1 MKNKQASLSRK
12 ELENVHE
19 LYSKGQIHEAIK
31 RIKILNEKFPNQSL
45 LFNLIGA
52 CYKEIDQLEGAVKM
66 FRIAVSIN
74 SNYAEAYF
82 NLGATLQALDQKD
95 ESIESYKKAI
105 AISPNYPDALNNL
118 GNVYISLDQYEAGI
132 ESFEWAIAYKHDFA
146 EAYNNLG
153 NAYNDFG
160 NEQDAIINFE
170 KAIKYNQNYEKAY
183 FNLALVF
190 KYLGDEKGFLK
201 NIEKAI
207 DLKPDWG
214 HAFYHLSR
222 VKKFVKKDPQI
233 DKMKSFLKRD
243 DLTTLDRIGFNFALS
258 KAFEDLQNNKYQFKF
273 LNDANSLRKKELE
286 YTIEKDQGLFSII
299 KSVFQSNTN
308 IIKPLTSNAIKVRP
322 IFILGMPR
330 SGTSLVHQIL
340 DSHVHVHGVGE
351 LNNLNKIIMPLLKD
365 LDTLN
370 NKGFSENEMLSIR
383 SNYISS
389 LPMTGVEKNIIV
401 DKMPINFR
409 YIGFILSAF
418 PEAKIIH
425 MNRDPMATCWSIYKY
440 EFRGNAYS
448 FDQKDIADYYLLYR
462 DLMDFWNKLF
472 PDKIYELNYENLTI
486 NQEEETRKLLDY
498 CDLDWDENCLN
509 FYNNSSAVK
518 TTSSMQVRKKMYQGS
533 SEAWKKYEN
542 YLQPLIKGLNYYQ
555 DKKNEPKRARK
566 IPN

>member
-1 MKNKQASLSRK
+1 MTNKQASLPRK
-12 ELENVHE
+12 ELENVHS
-19 LYSKGQIHEAIK
+19 LYSKGQIQEAIK
-31 RIKILNEKFPNQSL
+31 RIKILNEKFPNQPL

-66 FRIAVSIN
+66 FGIAVSLKP
-74 SNYAEAYF
+74 NYAEAHF
-82 NLGATLQALDQKD
+82 NLGVVLRDLDQKD

-105 AISPNYPDALNNL
+105 AITPNYPDAHNNL
-118 GNVYISLDQYEAGI
+118 GNVYIGLDQYEAGI

-160 NEQDAIINFE
+160 NEKDAIINYE
-170 KAIKYNQNYEKAY
+170 KAIKYNPNYEKAY

-190 KYLGDEKGFLK
+190 KDLGDEKGFLK

-207 DLKPDWG
+207 DLKPEWG
-214 HAFYHLSR
+214 HAYYHLSR
-222 VKKFVKKDPQI
+222 IKKFVKNDPQI
-233 DKMKSFLKRD
+233 DEMKSFLKRT
-243 DLTTLDRIGFNFALS
+243 DLTTINRIGFNFALS
-258 KAFEDLQNNKYQFKF
+258 KAFEDLQNNKDQFKF
-273 LNDANSLRKKELE
+273 LNDANSLRKKELD
-286 YTIEKDQGLFSII
+286 YSIEIDQGLFSRI
-299 KSVFQSNTN
+299 KDVFQSNTN
-308 IIKPLTSNAIKVRP
+308 IIKPLTSNEIKVRP

-365 LDTLN
+365 SEDLN
-370 NKGFSENEMLSIR
+370 NKGFSENEILSIR
-383 SNYISS
+383 NDYISS
-389 LPMTGVEKNIIV
+389 LPISGIEKKIIV

-425 MNRDPMATCWSIYKY
+425 MNRDSMATCWSIYKY

-448 FDQKDIADYYLLYR
+448 FDQKDIAAYYLLYR
-462 DLMDFWNKLF
+462 NLMDFWNKLF
-472 PDKIYELNYENLTI
+472 PDKIYNLYYEKLTI

-498 CDLDWDENCLN
+498 CDLEWDENCLN
-509 FYNNSSAVK
+509 FYNNNSAVK

-555 DKKNEPKRARK
+555 DEKNESKRDRK